1 MTDLNSGNPSSM
13 FEWMT
18 STMCH
23 FLALIAA
30 AVSLGVKTGSFQ
42 FQQAAGCLRRLG
54 TGENSIRQEIH
65 IDDAM
70 LIANG
75 SLIGKRSYD
84 EWWLAPLITLVMIG
98 WVRVALDASGVLPMF

>member
-1 MTDLNSGNPSSM
+1 MTDLSSGNSSTM

-18 STMCH
+18 TTLCH

-54 TGENSIRQEIH
+54 SGENSIPQEVQM
-65 IDDAM
+65 DDAM

-75 SLIGKRSYD
+75 SIYGKRSYD